1 MLRWPPKD
9 PNEVAEY
16 DVTWALGT
24 DTISASTWSLSGATS
39 LVLSNPVHTD
49 KIARVTLSG
58 GTDGQEY
65 SVRNTVTTAAGDTFV
80 ETILIL
86 IKKK

>member
-16 DVTWALGT
+16 DVTWALGL
-24 DTISASTWSLSGATS
+24 DTISTSIWDISGATS
-39 LVLSNPVHTD
+39 LVIANPVHTTT
-49 KIARVTLSG
+49 IARVTLSG
-58 GTDGQEY
+58 GLDGQEY
-65 SVRNTVTTAAGDTFV
+65 VVRNTITTATGDTFV
-80 ETILIL
+80 QTIGIS